1 MDKVT
6 VHDNNK
12 LQFWLTF
19 LKCDLKITLP
29 HFVIDSIHICFTQH
43 LTQKQKL
50 DTWKTSYMYMSE
62 HEQFEY
68 KLAWPTFISKTSFST
83 INFARRRIFRP
94 QNPMLTVRDYNCHRM
109 YVKHSFCYMTVCTV
123 VTQYIFWVG
132 NNACA
137 VNIAFKS
144 KKWWGLL

>member
-19 LKCDLKITLP
+19 LKCDLKMTLP
-29 HFVIDSIHICFTQH
+29 HFVIDGIHICFTPL

-50 DTWKTSYMYMSE
+50 YTWKTSYMYMY
-62 HEQFEY
+62 EQWVNLDTSWFDQLLFQRQA
-68 KLAWPTFISKTSFST
+68 LAPST
-83 INFARRRIFRP
+83 LQGEESPIHR
-94 QNPMLTVRDYNCHRM
+94 NPMLTVRDYNCHRM

-123 VTQYIFWVG
+123 ITQYIFWVG

-137 VNIAFKS
+137 VNYV

>member
-19 LKCDLKITLP
+19 LKCDTYMLHSTFNAKAKTRHLKDLLNVYVWARVNLNTSWFDQLLFQRQALAPSTLQGEESP
-29 HFVIDSIHICFTQH
+29 VH
-43 LTQKQKL
+43 
-50 DTWKTSYMYMSE
+50 
-62 HEQFEY
+62 
-68 KLAWPTFISKTSFST
+68 
-83 INFARRRIFRP
+83 R
-94 QNPMLTVRDYNCHRM
+94 NPMLTVRDYNCHRM

-137 VNIAFKS
+137 VNIAFKC

>member
-19 LKCDLKITLP
+19 LKCDLKMTLP
-29 HFVIDSIHICFTQH
+29 HFVIDSIHICFTPL

-62 HEQFEY
+62 HESIWIQVGLTNFY
-68 KLAWPTFISKTSFST
+68 FKDKL
-83 INFARRRIFRP
+83 
-94 QNPMLTVRDYNCHRM
+94 
-109 YVKHSFCYMTVCTV
+109 
-123 VTQYIFWVG
+123 
-132 NNACA
+132 
-137 VNIAFKS
+137 
-144 KKWWGLL
+144 